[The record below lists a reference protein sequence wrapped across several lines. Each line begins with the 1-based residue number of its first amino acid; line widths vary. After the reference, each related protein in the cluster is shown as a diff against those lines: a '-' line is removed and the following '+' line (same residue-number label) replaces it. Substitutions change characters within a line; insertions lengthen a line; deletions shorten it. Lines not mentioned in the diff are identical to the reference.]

1 MKPGDRSYR
10 FTAFLFRRVFFR
22 ITVEGAEN
30 EPTDGPV
37 LLCANHISDADP
49 ILLSAV
55 TRRLARFM
63 AKQELFSVPVLNTV
77 IRSFGA
83 FPVHRGQAD
92 PASLKHCLSLL
103 LWAKWWGSSRR
114 GKDIKGF
121 RPKKPP

>member
-55 TRRLARFM
+55 RAVSPGLW
-63 AKQELFSVPVLNTV
+63 QS
-77 IRSFGA
+77 RSCF
-83 FPVHRGQAD
+83 R
-92 PASLKHCLSLL
+92 
-103 LWAKWWGSSRR
+103 SRS
-114 GKDIKGF
+114 
-121 RPKKPP
+121 